1 MQTEFFD
8 YEPNDMTVRVSELLI
23 ATSDDS
29 DQFIDAAVQE
39 MLSLLRAKMQMDIVF
54 VSEFSEG
61 ELVLKYLDSPV
72 DAPVQR
78 GQKFPLEETWCQRV
92 VKGRLPPFIA
102 NCNEYFA
109 TAELL
114 KKVPFPIGTFY
125 SVPIV
130 LANGSVYGTLCC
142 LSYEPL
148 DTPDAKDLNR
158 LKYTAQ
164 MTANRIDKKTLS
176 PGDPNLTR
184 H

>member
-1 MQTEFFD
+1 MQAAYLD
-8 YEPNDMTVRVSELLI
+8 YEPNDMTVKVSELLV

-39 MLSLLRAKMQMDIVF
+39 MLSLLRQKMQMDIVF
-54 VSEFSEG
+54 VSEFSDG
-61 ELVLKYLDSPV
+61 QLVLKYLDSPGG
-72 DAPVQR
+72 APIQR
-78 GQKFPLEETWCQRV
+78 GDVFPLEESWCQRV

-102 NCNEYFA
+102 NCNEYFE

-125 SVPIV
+125 TVPIV

-148 DTPDAKDLNR
+148 GKPDAKDLNR
-158 LKYTAQ
+158 LRYTAQ
-164 MTANRIDKKTLS
+164 MTANKIDRKASRT
-176 PGDPNLTR
+176 
-184 H
+184 